1 MGERNYSAGF
11 GLPDPTPSPTIQP
24 NGPLPLPSGIP
35 GQTLADVK
43 NTSQA
48 SPDQKAIANAL
59 GGPGSDIPD
68 TINGRKIKDVLGAG
82 NDTTTTDTSQPSTP
96 PWYLTGNMPPD
107 TNPMVVN
114 ALSQMSERKT
124 PDFNPNTK
132 QFNTYSGALQDE
144 LTKQQA
150 YQQAHQERGKQLQ
163 EKHDELEALHAQNEE
178 AHNNALNEHIYA
190 KTLTPDAMFNQFKKE
205 QETNVPKIESTP
217 EVPLAKS
224 PLGGLGT
231 KKYAIEFG
239 ATPEEAQN
247 VPSMSKMQKENI
259 PRQAS
264 AFDVLAKEFP
274 GMAVSQ
280 YENYPFL
287 LAGTTGEDYL
297 KEKMKPEYQDKLA
310 QEKAAQEEQKIKD
323 HLAEKLAEH
332 KARTQFD
339 YEVTKAEKEKSA
351 QLLKDAKK
359 ELDTHYKF
367 NPNEIRSQIEQEQKI
382 QNYKNTLNSLRGR
395 GKPVLG
401 AANLGGGGFDEYTN
415 TYATQGAGDLS
426 YAHELTSGLAN
437 PKIDAKT
444 RQIYMDEL
452 NKLQAKNPKLLPALQ
467 NYYNPNPAP
476 KWGVRGSSWNE

>member
-11 GLPDPTPSPTIQP
+11 GLPDSDSTPNVQS
-24 NGPLPLPSGIP
+24 NGPLPSGIP
-35 GQTLADVK
+35 LPAVIPNKTLANIK

-48 SPDQKAIANAL
+48 TPDQKAVADAL
-59 GGPGSDIPD
+59 GGSGSDIPD
-68 TINGRKIKDVLGAG
+68 TINGRKIKDVLGVG
-82 NDTTTTDTSQPSTP
+82 NDTNNTTNTTNTVNTNQSTQA

-107 TNPMVVN
+107 SNPMVVN

-132 QFNTYSGALQDE
+132 QFNAYSNALQDE
-144 LTKQQA
+144 VTKQQA
-150 YQQAHQERGKQLQ
+150 YQQAHQERGNQLQ
-163 EKHDELEALHAQNEE
+163 EKHDMLEELHARNEE

-190 KTLTPDAMFNQFKKE
+190 KTLTPDFMFNQFKKE
-205 QETNVPKIESTP
+205 QESNVPKIESTP
-217 EVPLAKS
+217 EVPLTKS
-224 PLGGLGT
+224 PLGGPAT
-231 KKYAIEFG
+231 KNYALEYG
-239 ATPEEAQN
+239 ATPQEAQT
-247 VPSMSKMQKENI
+247 VASMSKMQKENI

-287 LAGTTGEDYL
+287 LAGTTGEEYL
-297 KEKMKPEYQDKLA
+297 KEKMTPEYQAKLD

-382 QNYKNTLNSLRGR
+382 QNYKNTLNSLRNR
-395 GKPVLG
+395 GKPILG
-401 AANLGGGGFDEYTN
+401 SANLGGGGFDEYTN

-437 PKIDAKT
+437 PKIDPNTK
-444 RQIYMDEL
+444 QIYMDEL
-452 NKLQAKNPKLLPALQ
+452 KKLQANNPKLLPALQ
-467 NYYNPNPAP
+467 QYY
-476 KWGVRGSSWNE
+476 SSRPQ